1 MKTEI
6 KERRKA
12 ILSKAFLRKMDENRP
27 FHKLAWAS
35 GLSPN
40 QLYRIT
46 AGIDRPD
53 RDDPRI
59 AKLATYLGMTIDDC
73 FEVQEIRGE

>member
-1 MKTEI
+1 MTG
-6 KERRKA
+6 KEDNM
-12 ILSKAFLRKMDENRP
+12 LSKALLKKIDAHRP

-35 GLSPN
+35 GLSPS

-59 AKLATYLGMTIDDC
+59 AKLATYLGMPIDEC
-73 FEVQEIRGE
+73 FEEQEGQKGLRA

>member
-1 MKTEI
+1 M
-6 KERRKA
+6 
-12 ILSKAFLRKMDENRP
+12 LSKALLKKIDAHRP

-53 RDDPRI
+53 RDDLRVK
-59 AKLATYLGMTIDDC
+59 KLADYLGMTIEECFDD
-73 FEVQEIRGE
+73 ESTKGAS